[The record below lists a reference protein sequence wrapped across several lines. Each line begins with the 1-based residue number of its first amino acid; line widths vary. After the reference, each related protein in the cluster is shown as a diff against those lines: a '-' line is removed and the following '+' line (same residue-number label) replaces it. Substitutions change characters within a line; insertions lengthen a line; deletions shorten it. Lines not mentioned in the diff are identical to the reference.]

1 MQVNRTEDHRIYR
14 SHPFSERLE
23 VIALYLKGY
32 GSKRISKLMDID
44 DSLIRSWIRK
54 YRAHGLESLRP
65 YIRGDREYMP
75 ECRINHDNENLF
87 GLAMVTYASSLEPVA
102 SIARRYQLDYHSFK
116 YHVERYHPD
125 LVAQRTAL
133 RGIRVEPVRVE

>member
-23 VIALYLKGY
+23 VVALYLKGY

-65 YIRGDREYMP
+65 YIRSNHERRP
-75 ECRINHDNENLF
+75 ESRICNDNENLF
-87 GLAMVTYASSLEPVA
+87 GPAMVTYASSLEPVA
-102 SIARRYQLDYHSFK
+102 SITRRYRLDYHSFK
-116 YHVERYHPD
+116 YHVERYHPE
-125 LVAQRTAL
+125 LVASRNRLKNQYDA
-133 RGIRVEPVRVE
+133 I